1 MMRIITKKD
10 ALQKAVSSTREKQ
23 KKIGLVPTMGALHD
37 GHLSLIRTAAKN
49 NDFIVVTIFV
59 NPTQFNNPKDLE
71 RYPRDLDADLELLN
85 GYPVDLIF
93 APSVKEMY
101 PGQDSRTF
109 DLSPL
114 DSVME
119 GRFRPGHFNGVAQI
133 VSKLFDAANPDRAY
147 FGQKDFQ
154 QLAII
159 KKLVSMLNLDIEI
172 ISCPTIREDDGLA
185 MSSRNRLLSSA
196 ERAAAPLIH
205 QTLLKATQMKT
216 HNTPEEVREF
226 VLSEINNHP
235 LMKAEYFEIV
245 DDQNLMPVNNW
256 QGRNNKVGCIAVQLS
271 EVRLIDNIYFS

>member
-1 MMRIITKKD
+1 MRIITKKET
-10 ALQKAVSSTREKQ
+10 LKKAIISAREQQ

-37 GHLSLIRTAAKN
+37 GHLSLIRAAARN

-59 NPTQFNNPKDLE
+59 NPTQFNNPRDLE

-85 GYPVDLIF
+85 GYPIDLIF

-101 PGQDSRTF
+101 PEQDIRTF

-114 DSVME
+114 DSIME
-119 GRFRPGHFNGVAQI
+119 GRFRPGHFTGVAQI
-133 VSKLFDAANPDRAY
+133 VSKLFDAVKPDRAY

-154 QLAII
+154 QLTII
-159 KKLVSMLNLDIEI
+159 KKLVSLLNLDIEI
-172 ISCPTIREDDGLA
+172 YSCPTVREEDGLA
-185 MSSRNRLLSSA
+185 MSSRNRLLSRP
-196 ERAAAPLIH
+196 ERDAAPLIH
-205 QTLLKATQMKT
+205 QTLLKATQMKQN
-216 HNTPEEVREF
+216 HPPEKIKEF

-235 LMKAEYFEIV
+235 LMQVEYFEIV

-256 QGRNNKVGCIAVQLS
+256 LAPNNKVGCVAVQLS

>member
-1 MMRIITKKD
+1 MRIITKKET
-10 ALQKAVSSTREKQ
+10 LQKAIISAREQHKR
-23 KKIGLVPTMGALHD
+23 IGLVPTMGALHD
-37 GHLSLIRTAAKN
+37 GHLSLIRAAMRN
-49 NDFIVVTIFV
+49 SDFIVVSIFV

-101 PGQDSRTF
+101 PEQDRRIF

-114 DSVME
+114 DSAME

-133 VSKLFDAANPDRAY
+133 VSKLFDAVKPDSAY

-154 QLAII
+154 QLTII
-159 KKLVSMLNLDIEI
+159 KKLVSMLNLNIEI
-172 ISCPTIREDDGLA
+172 ISCPTCREDDGLA
-185 MSSRNRLLSSA
+185 MSSRNRLLSRP
-196 ERAAAPLIH
+196 ERAAAPLIY
-205 QTLLKATQMKT
+205 QTLLKATQMKER
-216 HNTPEEVREF
+216 HSPAEIKEF

-235 LMKAEYFEIV
+235 LMQVEYFEIV

-256 QGRNNKVGCIAVQLS
+256 QAPNNKVGCIAVQLS

>member
-1 MMRIITKKD
+1 MRIITKKD
-10 ALQKAVSSTREKQ
+10 TLQKTITSARKEGQ
-23 KKIGLVPTMGALHD
+23 RIGLVPTMGAIHD
-37 GHLSLIRTAAKN
+37 GHLSLVRAAMKN

-93 APSVKEMY
+93 APAVKEMY
-101 PGQDSRTF
+101 PGKDRRTF

-133 VSKLFDAANPDRAY
+133 VSKLFDAVNPDRAY

-154 QLAII
+154 QLTII

-185 MSSRNRLLSSA
+185 MSSRNGLLSQP

-205 QTLLKATQMKT
+205 QTLLKATQMKA
-216 HNTPEEVREF
+216 HHTPAEVKEF

-235 LMKAEYFEIV
+235 LMQAEYFEIV
-245 DDQNLMPVNNW
+245 DDQSLMPVNNW
-256 QGRNNKVGCIAVQLS
+256 QDPNNKVGCIAVQLS